1 MANENIAPIAEKLET
16 LGKSLTVASRNVKIL
31 HWNYNDRDFIQTHL
45 WLDEM
50 FSELNDCIDAV
61 YEELRK
67 ASLTFDAKLSSSVSL
82 GKVTEIDSNKLY
94 HHDET
99 FMNLNQ
105 TCEII
110 KALCD
115 EIATDAEES
124 KMFTVHDLMV
134 EFIAKI
140 SKRHYFIKNSLI
152 SEA

>member
-31 HWNYNDRDFIQTHL
+31 HWNYNDRDFIPTHL

-67 ASLTFDAKLSSSVSL
+67 ANLTFDAKLSSSVSL
-82 GKVTEIDSNKLY
+82 GKVAEIDSNELY

-115 EIATDAEES
+115 EIATQAEES